1 MTYSIKR
8 VQFLMKNE
16 IKQKWR
22 VFSIIVAISFAIAI
36 FYYFNKDFS
45 VISLLSPSTFGSFSN
60 NGFSIFTGSD
70 GFKFHLNWLPQVLL
84 YSSSILTSLAFSEY
98 HLKESAT
105 FNLAIPAT
113 RAEKWSAKA
122 FLFIVV
128 FPVILIL
135 FYQVFIWLTT
145 IWTTPDSITQVKV
158 NIFDPY
164 FRSFYKDVILMQ
176 CLMLG
181 GAILYKKYSILKIVL
196 LLIGL
201 YMLYNFLTIVSLVI
215 INEDV
220 DLFGQG
226 SVLDLFSLDNTINNS
241 KLRRSNSGGSLM
253 GIPDNIFMYIVATI
267 SILFSY
273 LRFKEIEA

>member
-22 VFSIIVAISFAIAI
+22 ILSIIVAISFAIAI

-45 VISLLSPSTFGSFSN
+45 VISLLSPSSFGSFS
-60 NGFSIFTGSD
+60 GSAFSAFTGTD
-70 GFKFHLNWLPQVLL
+70 GFKFHLNWLPKVLS
-84 YSSSILTSLAFSEY
+84 YSASILTSLAFSEY
-98 HLKESAT
+98 HQKESAT

-113 RAEKWSAKA
+113 RMEKWSAKA
-122 FLFIVV
+122 ILFIVI

-135 FYQVFIWLTT
+135 LYQVFIWLTT
-145 IWTTPDSITQVKV
+145 IWSTPDSITQVKV

-164 FRSFYKDVILMQ
+164 FRSFYKDAILMQ
-176 CLMLG
+176 CLIFA

-196 LLIGL
+196 LFIGL

-241 KLRRSNSGGSLM
+241 KLRRSNNGGSLM
-253 GIPDNIFMYIVATI
+253 GIPDDIFMYIVATI